1 MQAALR
7 VIAVLAIMAVSGVA
21 PAFAQDWAEYKPAGA
36 GYRVEMPG
44 APKITVKD
52 APTAIGPIK
61 TTLAIIERGTV
72 AFIVGHNDYPPQ
84 AIAGRPLDEVLDGI
98 VQGQVGRNTLRDKQ
112 TITISE
118 RPGRAAIIDTPQGQ
132 VIVSRAVMVET
143 RLYQAIYVGPKGS
156 ETGEDAKRF
165 LDSFALVER

>member
-7 VIAVLAIMAVSGVA
+7 VIAVLAVMAVSGVV
-21 PAFAQDWAEYKPAGA
+21 PAFAQDWAEYKPAGV

-44 APKITVKD
+44 APKITVQD

-61 TTLAIIERGTV
+61 TTLAIVERGGT
-72 AFIVGHNDYPPQ
+72 AFIVGHNDYPAQ
-84 AIAGRPLDEVLDGI
+84 AIAGRSVEDVLDG
-98 VQGQVGRNTLRDKQ
+98 VVRGQAGANTLRDLQKV
-112 TITISE
+112 TISE
-118 RPGRAAIIDTPQGQ
+118 RPGRSAIIDTAQGQ
-132 VIVSRAVMVET
+132 VIVSRAVMVEI

-165 LDSFALVER
+165 LESFALVER